1 MVAHRV
7 STRNRLTWWLVAR
20 GAGLV
25 LLLAVPLVVKAR
37 FPMHV
42 LIMTFVYGVLGEAWN
57 ILGGYAGQIS
67 LGQTVY
73 FGIGAYTSS
82 MLFTTLDVNPW
93 LGMLVGAAAAVL
105 LSIVAGYPT
114 VRISGKYFVI
124 ASIALL
130 NIVQVA
136 LVNTDAV
143 GGAAGLLIPMLPESW
158 KIMQFHSGKAPYYY
172 IALGMLALAVATC
185 AYVDRSKIGYYFRTI
200 RESEEVAESLG
211 IDTVRYKLYAAGLS
225 AFLCAIVG
233 TLYAQYLLYIDP
245 VTVVSLPMATE
256 MCLIAILGGVGTV
269 WGPVLGAAVL
279 VPLSEVTRAYL
290 GGRAGGV
297 DIILYAMLIIL
308 IIIYQPGGV
317 LRILQSVDLFIDVKG
332 RSGVDRN

>member
-1 MVAHRV
+1 
-7 STRNRLTWWLVAR
+7 
-20 GAGLV
+20 
-25 LLLAVPLVVKAR
+25 
-37 FPMHV
+37 MHV

-105 LSIVAGYPT
+105 ISIVAGYPT

-143 GGAAGLLIPMLPESW
+143 GGAAGILIPMLPESW

-211 IDTVRYKLYAAGLS
+211 IDTVRYRLYAAGLS

-233 TLYAQYLLYIDP
+233 TLYAQYLLYI
-245 VTVVSLPMATE
+245 
-256 MCLIAILGGVGTV
+256 CLLYTS
-269 WGPVLGAAVL
+269 PS
-279 VPLSEVTRAYL
+279 PRDRTRSRMPSSA
-290 GGRAGGV
+290 
-297 DIILYAMLIIL
+297 
-308 IIIYQPGGV
+308 
-317 LRILQSVDLFIDVKG
+317 
-332 RSGVDRN
+332 